1 MAMSKDLTYNVVVP
15 ERSEGIVGSLDFTKV
30 PLMITL
36 GAFETSGK
44 TWPIADGLVWGG
56 LGGESGRSKVSGF
69 SE

>member
-44 TWPIADGLVWGG
+44 TWPIADGLVWVE
-56 LGGESGRSKVSGF
+56 LAAKADVQK
-69 SE
+69 